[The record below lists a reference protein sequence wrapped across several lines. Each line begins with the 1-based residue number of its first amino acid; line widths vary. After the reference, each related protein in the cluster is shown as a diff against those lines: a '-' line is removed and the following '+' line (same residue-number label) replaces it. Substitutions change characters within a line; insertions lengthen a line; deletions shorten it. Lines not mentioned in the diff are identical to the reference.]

1 MAGPASFQRRLA
13 AGLGA
18 RGIEVSYSLRDPPYD
33 AVLVN
38 GGTRALRQLSLA
50 KRSGI
55 PILQRLDG
63 INWIHRRMRTGPTH
77 YVRAEAANLLMAWTR
92 RRIADR
98 IVYQSRFVEA
108 WWNRERG
115 PAAIPTSVVYNGVP
129 LERFRPEGSGEQP
142 AECIRLLVV
151 EGNFAGGY
159 EIGIQS
165 AVSLRRQLEVGI
177 GRRVEL
183 VIVGQAAES
192 LRRRWDREAEGR
204 IVWRGAVPP
213 DEIPELLRSA
223 HLLYASDLHPACPNS
238 VLEAM
243 ACGLPVVA
251 FDTGALPEIVT
262 GMAGRI
268 AAYGGDPWRLEQP
281 DVIGLVGEARV
292 ILSDQ
297 RGYAAGARS
306 VAETFFGLE
315 KMVDGYLSSLGW

>member
-18 RGIEVSYSLRDPPYD
+18 RGIEVSYSLSDPPYD

-50 KRSGI
+50 KRRGI

-63 INWIHRRMRTGPTH
+63 INWIHRRMRTGLAH
-77 YVRAEAANLLMAWTR
+77 YVRAEAANLLMAR
-92 RRIADR
+92 RKFADR

-159 EIGIQS
+159 EIGIRS
-165 AVSLRRQLEVGI
+165 AVILRRQLEVGF

-192 LRRRWDREAEGR
+192 LRRRWDRETEGK

-213 DEIPELLRSA
+213 NEIPELLRSA

-268 AAYGGDPWRLEQP
+268 AAYGGDPWRLEEP
-281 DVIGLVGEARV
+281 DVSGLVGEARV

-306 VAETFFGLE
+306 VAETFFGVE